1 MTIFLAGIMQGSRR
15 EESMHDQDYRKR
27 LKQLLE
33 DHLGGAEVYCPLE
46 IHPGSFGYTDA
57 KGRDVF
63 LHHNRMA
70 GECDVLVA
78 YLPEA
83 SMGTAVEMWEA
94 YRAGRVVL
102 TISPLAKN
110 WAVKYLSD
118 HLYATIDAF
127 EQAVRRGQVADVIA
141 GKQPL
146 G

>member
-1 MTIFLAGIMQGSRR
+1 
-15 EESMHDQDYRKR
+15 MHDQDYRHR
-27 LKQLLE
+27 LKACLE
-33 DHLGGAEVYCPLE
+33 THLHDTEVYCPLE
-46 IHPGSFGYTDA
+46 VHPGSFGYTHA
-57 KGRDVF
+57 RGRDVF

-70 GECDVLVA
+70 AECDVLVA

-118 HLYATIDAF
+118 RIYPTLQTF
-127 EQAVRRGQVADVIA
+127 EQAVQRGDVADVIHHKRRSRQHDDEGIPPA
-141 GKQPL
+141 E
-146 G
+146 